1 MKMLSRSF
9 LLMAA
14 VLVGAEAV
22 GRLFFDKALMGRFDY
37 GYNET
42 AGFLEKPDGSVE
54 LVRTGG
60 RRFFP
65 QSFMR
70 QRPSQ
75 AVRVMVVGDS
85 VARGRNVASS
95 YAGRIAAQLKESGT
109 EAEGINLSL
118 PGFGARR
125 KNLVVNKALSLNP
138 SLIILHVNH
147 SNEFED
153 EREWRRREQFRS
165 SHPKNWLMKSAV
177 VRRIHEVR
185 VEKIFWELLP
195 QEVRSHGS
203 ASDFDA
209 EINAAMDNATSKRW
223 MQLVQTETF
232 AAVKAAQAAG
242 VPILLLLQANLD
254 TTPTGR
260 TVADDHG
267 AYDWIYD
274 LEGQAGVKILA
285 MKEVFRD
292 ADAAS
297 LYTDSSHITPAAHDL
312 MASAVVKL
320 IRDGFG
326 KP

>member
-9 LLMAA
+9 VLMAV
-14 VLVGAEAV
+14 VLLGAEAA
-22 GRLFFDKALMGRFDY
+22 GRLLFDKALMGRFDY

-42 AGFLEKPDGSVE
+42 AGFVEKPDGSVE

-70 QRPSQ
+70 QRASQ

-85 VARGRNVASS
+85 VARGRNVSSS
-95 YAGRIAAQLKESGT
+95 YAGRIAAHLNESGI

-185 VEKIFWELLP
+185 VEKMFWELLP
-195 QEVRSHGS
+195 QEVRSHGA

-209 EINAAMDNATSKRW
+209 EISAALDTATTNKW

-232 AAVKAAQAAG
+232 AAAKAAQAAG
-242 VPILLLLQANLD
+242 IPILLLLQANLD
-254 TTPTGR
+254 NPPAGKP
-260 TVADDHG
+260 VADDHG
-267 AYDWIYD
+267 AYDWIHQLD
-274 LEGQAGVKILA
+274 GQTGVKILA
-285 MKEVFRD
+285 MKEIFRE

-297 LYTDSSHITPAAHDL
+297 LYSDSSHLTAAGHEL
-312 MASAVVKL
+312 TALAVVKL